1 VNKSARI
8 LLNTS
13 YQLAGRA
20 IVLLLSLVTLSL
32 TAKYL
37 GPTSYGLLT
46 TALVFISFF
55 TAFVDFGATSV
66 ILRDAAN
73 DREKLLSLVRSYL
86 GMSLTYALPLVLVM
100 IVAGLL
106 IYPHAP
112 NDLRLGLIIL
122 PLSAVFGTIISS
134 YNPLLQ
140 ADIRLGVPAL
150 AEVVTKFVNL
160 GLIIL
165 LINQRASL
173 IWFYVMIALLPAIG
187 AIYVAYAVYRHYGL
201 IRPTFDTKIWR
212 YLVRSSLPIGMSLI
226 VFALYLKADAF
237 ILSKLVSPEQVG
249 IYGIAYRVIE
259 AVSSVPGFFITA
271 AFATLAAS
279 YADKANPEKFNQ
291 LVRRSISL
299 MLLVAIPMF
308 IGGLIVAP
316 KLIRAIAGDEFSGA
330 VTPLIILLGATS
342 ISFVNAVWGNVLIIA
357 QRQKFLFVY
366 SLINLV
372 FNIVLN
378 LALIPASIWP

>member
-112 NDLRLGLIIL
+112 NDLRL
-122 PLSAVFGTIISS
+122 
-134 YNPLLQ
+134 
-140 ADIRLGVPAL
+140 
-150 AEVVTKFVNL
+150 
-160 GLIIL
+160 
-165 LINQRASL
+165 
-173 IWFYVMIALLPAIG
+173 
-187 AIYVAYAVYRHYGL
+187 
-201 IRPTFDTKIWR
+201 
-212 YLVRSSLPIGMSLI
+212 
-226 VFALYLKADAF
+226 
-237 ILSKLVSPEQVG
+237 
-249 IYGIAYRVIE
+249 
-259 AVSSVPGFFITA
+259 
-271 AFATLAAS
+271 
-279 YADKANPEKFNQ
+279 
-291 LVRRSISL
+291 
-299 MLLVAIPMF
+299 
-308 IGGLIVAP
+308 
-316 KLIRAIAGDEFSGA
+316 
-330 VTPLIILLGATS
+330 
-342 ISFVNAVWGNVLIIA
+342 
-357 QRQKFLFVY
+357 
-366 SLINLV
+366 
-372 FNIVLN
+372 
-378 LALIPASIWP
+378 